1 MGAALVQFAPP
12 VFLPV
17 PRADGTY
24 SHLRGQHGIV
34 VLLDDDGTLTALN
47 GRGDKL
53 WQVGVKADW
62 GAGGCVGWMVGWHLV
77 V

>member
-1 MGAALVQFAPP
+1 LVQFAPP

-34 VLLDDDGTLTALN
+34 VLLDDDGTLTAVN

-53 WQVGVKADW
+53 WQVQ
-62 GAGGCVGWMVGWHLV
+62 
-77 V
+77 